1 MAGRVTK
8 YTAAALLGKYYMFIG
23 EKAKAKTEF
32 WKVIDSHRYELMEN
46 YGDNFNGLHENN
58 KESILEVQFTGSLEG
73 GHYEYNLF
81 TLHLGPD
88 SGCGAYEEAYPSKWL
103 FNTLKKDLTEDGN
116 TATDCMRLSF
126 STIPNPVRSITK
138 TAKDSVITT
147 KKTISTGANM

>member
-1 MAGRVTK
+1 
-8 YTAAALLGKYYMFIG
+8 
-23 EKAKAKTEF
+23 
-32 WKVIDSHRYELMEN
+32 MEN

-103 FNTLKKDLTEDGN
+103 FNTLKKDLTEDGEYS
-116 TATDCMRLSF
+116 DRLYETII

>member
-103 FNTLKKDLTEDGN
+103 FNTLKKDLTEDGGIQ
-116 TATDCMRLSF
+116 RP
-126 STIPNPVRSITK
+126 IV
-138 TAKDSVITT
+138 
-147 KKTISTGANM
+147 

>member
-1 MAGRVTK
+1 
-8 YTAAALLGKYYMFIG
+8 
-23 EKAKAKTEF
+23 
-32 WKVIDSHRYELMEN
+32 MEN

-103 FNTLKKDLTEDGN
+103 FNTLKKDLTEDGEYSDRLYETIIFDDPKSRPFYYEDGKGFSDYHQEDN
-116 TATDCMRLSF
+116 IYWRKYVTYDKSLGDYWDYSGFNIPSSAMRTSCC
-126 STIPNPVRSITK
+126 SMP
-138 TAKDSVITT
+138 SV
-147 KKTISTGANM
+147 

>member
-81 TLHLGPD
+81 TLHWVPTVLWRIRG
-88 SGCGAYEEAYPSKWL
+88 SISVQMVIQYTEERPHRRW
-103 FNTLKKDLTEDGN
+103 GIQ
-116 TATDCMRLSF
+116 RP
-126 STIPNPVRSITK
+126 IV
-138 TAKDSVITT
+138 
-147 KKTISTGANM
+147 